1 MSVADPAE
9 EPHLAS
15 ETALKISERYGVP
28 PQEVDAIIMDRP
40 VQAGT
45 PHPMTIGAL
54 MKDTDKSK
62 GSRMAQ
68 QQSRWNPATVVG
80 TVLGILGILAIIT
93 LLVFLLRWNKEP
105 KKEVVVVPD
114 TTQDIVAA
122 PPRLDSIPE
131 EPIVEEAPEPV
142 PPPKPVVRRRRTAP
156 APVLSTSNS
165 LEAEE
170 RLAELKA
177 AGNTKARIVRVNR
190 RGTTL
195 YQVRK

>member
-1 MSVADPAE
+1 MSVADQTE
-9 EPHLAS
+9 EPHMAS

-28 PQEVDAIIMDRP
+28 PAEVDAIIMDRP
-40 VQAGT
+40 VQPGT
-45 PHPMTIGAL
+45 PHPMTMGAL

-68 QQSRWNPATVVG
+68 PQSRWNPATVVG
-80 TVLGILGILAIIT
+80 TVLGILGILAIVT
-93 LLVFLLRWNKEP
+93 LLIFILRWDKEP
-105 KKEVVVVPD
+105 KKAEVVAVKD
-114 TTQDIVAA
+114 TVFVAVASSLDTLPTIQDSDIEPA
-122 PPRLDSIPE
+122 PMPTTK
-131 EPIVEEAPEPV
+131 PI
-142 PPPKPVVRRRRTAP
+142 VRRRRTAA
-156 APVLSTSNS
+156 APLLSTSNS

-177 AGNTKARIVRVNR
+177 GGNTKARIVRVNR